1 MRSYVNNYTKPL
13 IKGVLMN
20 KYEKLIEYII
30 NDNEQKAREL
40 FHEIVVEKSRD
51 IYESLMDQEV
61 EETVGGNA
69 VDSLVDEISAD
80 EEGISEDDL
89 EGDEEFDLGDEEGD
103 EMDFNQDGDIDAH
116 EEEHGDVEDRVQDL
130 EDALDELKAEFDQL
144 MGGEEGSEEGAD
156 EFGGEQEVG
165 AEEEPAFGESV
176 EQVEEA
182 KAGSGS
188 GNPFA
193 KSGSGKSGSGK
204 SGSGKSG
211 SGKSGS
217 GKMNEG
223 EMMREYVEKIKEFY
237 KGDNS
242 EGSEVGNGGS
252 VAVNKQSEVAGK
264 NDMGGTAANI
274 AKGGAEQAP
283 DGTSPKKASNAY
295 TKGQGTIN
303 SGNRNVPGADAG
315 KLEKAPTAKRTGEVG
330 GTNTKSIEG

>member
-1 MRSYVNNYTKPL
+1 
-13 IKGVLMN
+13 MN

-30 NDNEQKAREL
+30 NDQEDQARAL

-51 IYESLMDQEV
+51 IYESLMDTEV

-89 EGDEEFDLGDEEGD
+89 EGDDEFDLGGDDMGDEES
-103 EMDFNQDGDIDAH
+103 MDFDADGQMDDH
-116 EEEHGDVEDRVQDL
+116 EEEHGEVEDRVQDL
-130 EDALDELKAEFDQL
+130 EDALDELKAEFDSL
-144 MGGEEGSEEGAD
+144 MAQEEGSHEGQD
-156 EFGGEQEVG
+156 EVG

-182 KAGSGS
+182 KEGSGSGKSGS

-193 KSGSGKSGSGK
+193 KKGSGSGKSGSGK
-204 SGSGKSG
+204 SGSGKDVS
-211 SGKSGS
+211 
-217 GKMNEG
+217 EG
-223 EMMREYVEKIKEFY
+223 AMMREYVEKVKEFY
-237 KGDNS
+237 KGDAS
-242 EGSEVGNGGS
+242 EGAEVANGGS
-252 VAVNKQSEVAGK
+252 ATVNKGSIVAGK

-274 AKGGAEQAP
+274 VKGGTEQAA

-303 SGNRNVPGADAG
+303 SGNRNVPGGKADS
-315 KLEKAPTAKRTGEVG
+315 LEKAPSAKSGEES
-330 GTNTKSIEG
+330 GTNAKSIEG

>member
-1 MRSYVNNYTKPL
+1 
-13 IKGVLMN
+13 MN

-30 NDNEQKAREL
+30 NDNEDQARAL

-69 VDSLVDEISAD
+69 VDNLVDEISAD
-80 EEGISEDDL
+80 EDGISEDDL
-89 EGDEEFDLGDEEGD
+89 EGDEEFDLGGDDEGD
-103 EMDFNQDGDIDAH
+103 MDFNQDGEIDAH

-130 EDALDELKAEFDQL
+130 EDALDDLKAEFDQL
-144 MGGEEGSEEGAD
+144 MSGEEGSESGEEGSEEG
-156 EFGGEQEVG
+156 FGAEEVG

-188 GNPFA
+188 G

-217 GKMNEG
+217 GKSPFTEG
-223 EMMREYVEKIKEFY
+223 EMMREYVEKIKDFY

-242 EGSEVGNGGS
+242 EGTEVGNGGS
-252 VAVNKQSEVAGK
+252 VAVNSKSEVAGK
-264 NDMGGTAANI
+264 NDMGGTASNI

-283 DGTSPKKASNAY
+283 DGTSPKKASNY
-295 TKGQGTIN
+295 GTKGQGTIN
-303 SGNRNVPGADAG
+303 SGNVNVPGGDAAKIG
-315 KLEKAPTAKRTGEVG
+315 KAPAAKRTGEVG